1 MNAIICNWQNIHHI
15 SIFQQT
21 DCETQSVEKFWTRSC
36 ELTSVSLINSLM
48 HRQLP
53 DQSSDFPE
61 SFSVLGFT
69 QRILLEQLDVSST
82 FSSPEDGIMS
92 LSLRSSLHM
101 AAIFAIASHIA
112 EVLRPLSRETPSTT
126 SCVLVDQIR
135 KNQETQFKVVSFSR
149 VHDGRQWEGNGQVR
163 PRLEGGRHVTLLD
176 SLGKSNVWDGWV
188 DLGMSVHKLLGV
200 KGCFQLI
207 WCLEQFVF
215 GYFWGFH
222 KKWTQLVYFPSF
234 DGDRTNLNFT
244 IIVASRG

>member
-1 MNAIICNWQNIHHI
+1 MPHDSRMQLFVI
-15 SIFQQT
+15 SRIFIIFQYFNRQT
-21 DCETQSVEKFWTRSC
+21 ARHKVTYVEKFWTRSC

-82 FSSPEDGIMS
+82 FSIPEDGIMS

-188 DLGMSVHKLLGV
+188 GGIWGYPFSCSWFCVWSSLCSEIFGASIRSEHRWCIFLLSME
-200 KGCFQLI
+200 K
-207 WCLEQFVF
+207 EQIL
-215 GYFWGFH
+215 
-222 KKWTQLVYFPSF
+222 TLQ
-234 DGDRTNLNFT
+234 
-244 IIVASRG
+244 

>member
-1 MNAIICNWQNIHHI
+1 MPHDSRMQLFVI
-15 SIFQQT
+15 SRIFIIFQYFNRQT
-21 DCETQSVEKFWTRSC
+21 ARHKVTYVEKFWAGSC

-82 FSSPEDGIMS
+82 EDGIMS

-135 KNQETQFKVVSFSR
+135 KNQETQLKVMSFSR

-176 SLGKSNVWDGWV
+176 SFGKSNVWDGWV
-188 DLGMSVHKLLGV
+188 GFGDIRTQTAGGQGLFAVDL
-200 KGCFQLI
+200 
-207 WCLEQFVF
+207 VF
-215 GYFWGFH
+215 GAVCVRIFLG
-222 KKWTQLVYFPSF
+222 LP
-234 DGDRTNLNFT
+234 
-244 IIVASRG
+244 